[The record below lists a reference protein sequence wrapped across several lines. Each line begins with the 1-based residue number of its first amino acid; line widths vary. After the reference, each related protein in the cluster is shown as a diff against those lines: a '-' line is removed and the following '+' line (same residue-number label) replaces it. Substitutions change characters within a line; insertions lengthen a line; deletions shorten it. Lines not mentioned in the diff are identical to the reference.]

1 MSNAER
7 NDWPEENAINNTSH
21 NGECDAPVYR
31 LFGKL
36 YRINPVNR
44 YALTWTGKKWIES
57 QKITN
62 EMVRL
67 NGFIKSAGD
76 KDE

>member
-1 MSNAER
+1 M
-7 NDWPEENAINNTSH
+7 DWPTDDAINNTIR

-67 NGFIKSAGD
+67 NGFIKNAGV